1 MSSWRQGPVGYP
13 PPDRGK
19 RDAPVGNGLT
29 QFTEAQPPDRHRCGV
44 HERGRSDEV
53 RLFLTEALVLLL
65 RNDRALPEP
74 LAGEV
79 STWLTGRATADR

>member
-1 MSSWRQGPVGYP
+1 MRTNDLCQAML
-13 PPDRGK
+13 DHI
-19 RDAPVGNGLT
+19 
-29 QFTEAQPPDRHRCGV
+29 AQELP
-44 HERGRSDEV
+44 HERESLLGLAALLTFHPDEV